1 MHAGYKVLRDIAER
15 LATPMPDERQQAL
28 HLMALSNKFYNT
40 IPHKFDRAST
50 PPIIETVDQLRA
62 KSDMV
67 ESLLSISATTIAKQ
81 LGAAEAQAE
90 HPNDAY
96 YKRLGCGLEPA
107 SAEEVAM
114 VVEYAA
120 KTHAATHNSYRLK
133 VTLTLTLTPNPAQLL
148 PPQGRAR
155 LARTLALHPKP

>member
-1 MHAGYKVLRDIAER
+1 M
-15 LATPMPDERQQAL
+15 
-28 HLMALSNKFYNT
+28 LMALSNKFYNT

-133 VTLTLTLTPNPAQLL
+133 VSRTRTRT
-148 PPQGRAR
+148 
-155 LARTLALHPKP
+155 RTLHSAYRLKVEHVSPEPRP

>member
-1 MHAGYKVLRDIAER
+1 M
-15 LATPMPDERQQAL
+15 
-28 HLMALSNKFYNT
+28 LMALSNKFYNT

-50 PPIIETVDQLRA
+50 PPIIETSDQLRA

-96 YKRLGCGLEPA
+96 YKRLGCGLELA

-133 VTLTLTLTPNPAQLL
+133 VTRTLTLTPNP
-148 PPQGRAR
+148 
-155 LARTLALHPKP
+155 

>member
-1 MHAGYKVLRDIAER
+1 M
-15 LATPMPDERQQAL
+15 
-28 HLMALSNKFYNT
+28 LMALSNKFYNT

-50 PPIIETVDQLRA
+50 PPIIETADQLPNPNPNPDPNLNPDPNSNPNPNPNPNPHPNPNPDQVDQLRA

-67 ESLLSISATTIAKQ
+67 ESLLSVSATTIAKQ

-90 HPNDAY
+90 HPNDTY

-114 VVEYAA
+114 LAEY
-120 KTHAATHNSYRLK
+120 
-133 VTLTLTLTPNPAQLL
+133 
-148 PPQGRAR
+148 PP
-155 LARTLALHPKP
+155 